1 VQPAMVQGLPPH
13 LAADLDQD
21 GIADAYWNSNLTIR
35 RMDETGRV
43 DNPQWA
49 ASWNWGGS
57 VYWAVREAQALI
69 GSP

>member
-1 VQPAMVQGLPPH
+1 MTV
-13 LAADLDQD
+13 
-21 GIADAYWNSNLTIR
+21 R
-35 RMDETGRV
+35 RMEESAGV

-57 VYWAVREAQALI
+57 VYWAVREAQVQV